1 VATSSSILAEA
12 GAPACAE
19 ASLPT
24 RLATRAVQALIE
36 EAELTPKP
44 GLVDRRG
51 SGAHADLS
59 LDLMLRSAR
68 SLFPCFRAIAETS
81 LGRTPNQQLR
91 EQLAAIGR
99 DGERAMFEATC
110 GSNSHKGAIWALGLL
125 VSGCVLGP
133 DHAEPHAIATRAGG
147 LARHAD
153 SHAPQ
158 AAANG
163 SRVRQKYG
171 VHGAAGEAQ
180 AGFPHV
186 VGIGLPALWRARSL
200 GVPESGAR
208 LDALLAIMAEL
219 DDTCLLHRGGLKAL
233 HTGKHGARQ
242 VLKAGGA
249 ATPRGMHLLLRLDS
263 DLLRLNASPGGSADL
278 LAATLFLDSISNPSV
293 QQPQFQHY
301 GDAEPWKN

>member
-1 VATSSSILAEA
+1 VAMPSLIPAEPV
-12 GAPACAE
+12 APACAE

-24 RLATRAVQALIE
+24 RLAARAVQALIE

-81 LGRTPNQQLR
+81 LGRTPSQPLR
-91 EQLAAIGR
+91 ERLAAIGR
-99 DGERAMFEATC
+99 DGERAMFAATC

-125 VSGCVLGP
+125 VSGSVLGP
-133 DHAEPHAIATRAGG
+133 DLADAHAIAARAGG
-147 LARHAD
+147 LARHPD
-153 SHAPQ
+153 SHTPQ
-158 AAANG
+158 VPANG

-171 VHGAAGEAQ
+171 VNGATGEAQ

-186 VGIGLPALWRARSL
+186 VGIGLPALRRARSL
-200 GVPESGAR
+200 GVPERCAR
-208 LDALLAIMAEL
+208 LDALLAIMAQL
-219 DDTCLLHRGGLKAL
+219 DDTCLLHRGGLQAL
-233 HTGKHGARQ
+233 HTAKRGARQ
-242 VLKAGGA
+242 ALKAGGA
-249 ATPRGMHLLLRLDS
+249 SAPRGMRLLLRLDT
-263 DLLRLNASPGGSADL
+263 DLLGLNASPGGSADL
-278 LAATLFLDSISNPSV
+278 LAATLFLDSISNPSI

-301 GDAEPWKN
+301 GDAEPWKI